1 MKSLL
6 SGISVAALLASPAFA
21 EEAPTDIVVT
31 ATRAPTA
38 IIKTGQSLSVLDAAD
53 IREKQALS
61 LPDILVTTPSVT
73 LSQNGGTGTAATL
86 RVRGAEGDHTLYVL
100 DGIRLS
106 DPTQIGGGLNAGLL
120 LTGDIDRIEIVRG
133 PLSTLW
139 GSRAIGA
146 TVSLTTRQATRPFEA
161 DAALEGAEDAA
172 SVRAGIGGKA
182 DKLNW
187 RLFAAHL
194 NDSHLSA
201 YKDGSE
207 TDKFEQ
213 NHLRLSLDYAVND
226 AHTLKLR
233 AARTRSHNDYD
244 GYLPD
249 YSFGDT
255 KDYGNT
261 LESLYSL
268 AYQYSGEAV
277 TGTLSLSQTDS
288 ERHDYDS
295 TDYETLNGKGK
306 VTTLDYTGT
315 YRLSDTLRLVY
326 GATAERSEIDY
337 SSYGGPLLSRDA
349 DLNSVFVQGAFDL
362 TPAFTLTASV
372 RYDDHSRFGGQTIG
386 HLSMSY
392 RTGNLVFRGSV
403 GQGFKAP
410 SLYQLYSDYGNDAL
424 KAEKADNGEIGLDW
438 FATPEHRLS
447 LTAFTRKTEN
457 QIDFASCFGSMHP
470 LCATRPYGFYDNIA
484 ETEAKGIEADYEGRL
499 TASTV
504 LRANYSHIDAKDSLT
519 GAKLPRRPRDL
530 ANIDL
535 VQTLTPALT
544 VGLGVRYAGAT
555 TESAYSSYRLKAYTV
570 ADLRADWAV
579 TDRVSLYGRIE
590 NLTDTDYETAA
601 QYSTPT
607 RRLWLGVR
615 ATY

>member
-1 MKSLL
+1 LKLLL
-6 SGISVAALLASPAFA
+6 SGVCVAALLATPALA
-21 EEAPTDIVVT
+21 EDAPTDVVIT
-31 ATRAPTA
+31 ATRTPTP
-38 IIKTGQSLSVLDAAD
+38 IVKTGQSVTVLDAAE
-53 IREKQALS
+53 IREKQSLS

-73 LSQNGGTGTAATL
+73 LSQNGGPGTAATL

-100 DGIRLS
+100 DGVRLS
-106 DPTQIGGGLNAGLL
+106 DPSQIGGGLNAGLL

-146 TVSLTTRQATRPFEA
+146 TVNLTTRQATRPFEA
-161 DAALEGAEDAA
+161 DATLEGAEDAA
-172 SVRAGIGGKA
+172 SLRAGIGGKA

-201 YKDGSE
+201 YKDGTE

-226 AHTLKLR
+226 ANTLKLR

-268 AYQYSGEAV
+268 SWQYTGRAV
-277 TGTLSLSQTDS
+277 TSALSISQTDS

-295 TDYETLNGKGK
+295 TDYETLNGTGK
-306 VTTLDYTGT
+306 VTTFDYTGT
-315 YRLSDTLRLVY
+315 YKLSDTLRLVY
-326 GATAERSEIDY
+326 GATAEHSQIDY

-362 TPAFTLTASV
+362 TPAFTMTASV

-386 HLSMSY
+386 HLSASY
-392 RTGNLVFRGSV
+392 RTGDFVFRGSV

-410 SLYQLYSDYGNDAL
+410 SLYQLYSDYGNEAL
-424 KAEKADNGEIGLDW
+424 KAEKADNGEIGVDW
-438 FATPEHRLS
+438 FAAPGHRLS

-457 QIDFASCFGSMHP
+457 QIDFASCYGSSHP

-484 ETEAKGIEADYEGRL
+484 ETEAKGIEAEYEGRL
-499 TASTV
+499 TASTA
-504 LRANYSHIDAKDSLT
+504 LRASYSHIDAKDSLT
-519 GAKLPRRPRDL
+519 KAKLPRRPRDL
-530 ANIDL
+530 ANIDI
-535 VQTLTPALT
+535 VQTITPAFT

-555 TESAYSSYRLKAYTV
+555 TESAYSTYRLKSYTV
-570 ADLRADWAV
+570 ADLRADWTV
-579 TDRVSLYGRIE
+579 TPRVSLFGRIE
-590 NLTDTDYETAA
+590 NLTDADYETAA

-615 ATY
+615 ASY